1 VPLTF
6 ERSFTDLGADNW
18 VTVPTNS
25 MLTIHNQC
33 VSLNPILDEYYN
45 DEPAHPRSS
54 SYAVSKGL
62 VSTAPA
68 GTIPGGVGLTPATS
82 VGVTPSA
89 TPLFRS
95 SKDGM
100 LKPKVEELHKRIAE
114 LQAGR

>member
-1 VPLTF
+1 
-6 ERSFTDLGADNW
+6 

-45 DEPAHPRSS
+45 HEPAQPRSS

-82 VGVTPSA
+82 AGVTPSA
-89 TPLFRS
+89 TPGLKS
-95 SKDGM
+95 SKDGIQ
-100 LKPKVEELHKRIAE
+100 KPKFDELHRRITE
-114 LQAGR
+114 LQAGH